1 MLQRRSPAA
10 PLVPC
15 TASCEELANAA
26 FGPDCSGRRRPS
38 SLSSIAVSAAP
49 KSGLGRGL
57 AAILPTA
64 ESSEKELLTDD
75 ERILHSL
82 ANAGLDQLAST
93 TKLDLLAYLHMPRFD
108 EPVLFL
114 RKPELSTLSP
124 TRVYRLFARFV
135 QAARSGTLEGTF
147 TQDATVTVF
156 LRTPG
161 TTSDG
166 VHFIGRTNSV
176 IDPSSLPSLRES
188 PYSAARAD
196 RAKRQDLSGQRHDIE
211 RPTRIGHG
219 TAHVQID
226 FHPWLPQGNFVA
238 FFLRDGRSFQRS
250 HGAELRA
257 ANRKRGQPIDIAW
270 RIARLPF
277 FQRRRGVRFSQAALR
292 RSPK

>member
-1 MLQRRSPAA
+1 M
-10 PLVPC
+10 
-15 TASCEELANAA
+15 
-26 FGPDCSGRRRPS
+26 
-38 SLSSIAVSAAP
+38 SAAP

-176 IDPSSLPSLRES
+176 IDPSSLPSLRTTTRTFATICNQYVAGTPTDLLTPRLVVELHEAGTTVHVAPGNDLRS
-188 PYSAARAD
+188 GRAMSTDPQEAVVRAVLEASGSKLAYRDAREVILGDERAVLVVLSELDGTPHPGFILSEDDLLQATAAA
-196 RAKRQDLSGQRHDIE
+196 
-211 RPTRIGHG
+211 T
-219 TAHVQID
+219 
-226 FHPWLPQGNFVA
+226 
-238 FFLRDGRSFQRS
+238 
-250 HGAELRA
+250 LRA
-257 ANRKRGQPIDIAW
+257 LG
-270 RIARLPF
+270 
-277 FQRRRGVRFSQAALR
+277 GS
-292 RSPK
+292 